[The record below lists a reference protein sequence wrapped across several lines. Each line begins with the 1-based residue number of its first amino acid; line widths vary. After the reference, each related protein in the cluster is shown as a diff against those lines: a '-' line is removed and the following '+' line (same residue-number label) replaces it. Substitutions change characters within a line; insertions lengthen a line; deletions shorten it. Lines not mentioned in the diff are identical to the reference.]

1 MANKTEQIAFRNK
14 RIIYQLF
21 ELLSDRVPW
30 LSVFFFAFVVACL
43 VVFFLT
49 YVVRKLYYT
58 SLCLRNDNRV
68 VHLISHHLPLLH
80 YPSHL

>member
-21 ELLSDRVPW
+21 ELLSDRVTR

-43 VVFFLT
+43 VVFF
-49 YVVRKLYYT
+49 
-58 SLCLRNDNRV
+58 
-68 VHLISHHLPLLH
+68 
-80 YPSHL
+80 

>member
-43 VVFFLT
+43 VVFF
-49 YVVRKLYYT
+49 KLMLFENSITQAYA
-58 SLCLRNDNRV
+58 
-68 VHLISHHLPLLH
+68 
-80 YPSHL
+80 

>member
-43 VVFFLT
+43 VVFFSL
-49 YVVRKLYYT
+49 KLFENSITQAYA
-58 SLCLRNDNRV
+58 
-68 VHLISHHLPLLH
+68 
-80 YPSHL
+80 

>member
-14 RIIYQLF
+14 RIIYQLS

-43 VVFFLT
+43 VVFF
-49 YVVRKLYYT
+49 
-58 SLCLRNDNRV
+58 
-68 VHLISHHLPLLH
+68 
-80 YPSHL
+80 